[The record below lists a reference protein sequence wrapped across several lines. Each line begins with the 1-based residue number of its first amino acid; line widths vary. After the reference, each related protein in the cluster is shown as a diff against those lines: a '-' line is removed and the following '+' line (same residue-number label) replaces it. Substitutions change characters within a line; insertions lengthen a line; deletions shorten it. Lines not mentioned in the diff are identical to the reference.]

1 MKVKILLKNIYNKKI
16 GIVNTGPEQEE
27 DSGQP
32 QIKFELHDLE
42 RPLEGDCLLELLD
55 FEDPLG
61 KMVFWHSSA
70 HVLGEALELDF
81 GCHLCIGPPL
91 TSGFYYDA
99 FIGKER
105 IVPSQFEDIEK
116 TASAITS
123 ENQKFERIVLTK
135 AEALQMFASN
145 PFKVQLIQHKVPE
158 GGKTTAYRC
167 GKLIDLCTGPHVPST
182 GSIKSFKV

>member
-1 MKVKILLKNIYNKKI
+1 M
-16 GIVNTGPEQEE
+16 
-27 DSGQP
+27 
-32 QIKFELHDLE
+32 
-42 RPLEGDCLLELLD
+42 EGDCTLELLD

-70 HVLGEALELDF
+70 HILGEALEVDF

-99 FIGKER
+99 FMGAER
-105 IVPSQFEDIEK
+105 ITPAHFEDIEK
-116 TASAITS
+116 TAKSLID

-135 AEALQMFASN
+135 EEALEMFKEN
-145 PFKVQLIQHKVPE
+145 PFKVQLIQNKIPE

-167 GKLIDLCTGPHVPST
+167 GKLIDLCTGPHIPT
-182 GSIKSFKV
+182 TAHIKALKVCLLLLFFF